1 MSVSNYTNNVMKALP
16 ASLRPNP
23 HYIDEYVNKAVAKG
37 WTPTKLA
44 ETSFM
49 NRQGMNPA
57 LVATNIKN
65 LSQHEP
71 EAIKKAQY
79 APVSYPA
86 SPVPMPAWF
95 KDALDKGGSSQ
106 DFEEALNKRHP
117 RLDTKKL
124 ARLQAGKD
132 ALPLEDYL
140 THALD
145 VHPQMSTPPIG
156 HYPTTGVA

>member
-65 LSQHEP
+65 LSEHEP
-71 EAIKKAQY
+71 EAIKKQHH
-79 APVSYPA
+79 APITYPA
-86 SPVPMPAWF
+86 NPVPMPEWF
-95 KDALDKGGSSQ
+95 KDQWGAMKATRG
-106 DFEEALNKRHP
+106 A
-117 RLDTKKL
+117 
-124 ARLQAGKD
+124 
-132 ALPLEDYL
+132 
-140 THALD
+140 
-145 VHPQMSTPPIG
+145 MSTPPTRD
-156 HYPTTGVA
+156 YPTTGVA